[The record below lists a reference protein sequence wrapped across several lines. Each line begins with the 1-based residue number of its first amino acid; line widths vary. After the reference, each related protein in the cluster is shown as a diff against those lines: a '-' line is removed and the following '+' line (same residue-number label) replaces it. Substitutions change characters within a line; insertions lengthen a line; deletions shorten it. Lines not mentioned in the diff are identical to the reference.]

1 MLAVDIVYANAPVV
15 LAGLA
20 GFFVGAGGATI
31 ASVRRCPVRG
41 GRR

>member
-1 MLAVDIVYANAPVV
+1 MLVDIVYAHAPVI
-15 LAGLA
+15 LACLA
-20 GFFVGAGGATI
+20 GFFAGAGAVTI

>member
-1 MLAVDIVYANAPVV
+1 MLADLVYANAPVI

-20 GFFVGAGGATI
+20 GFLAGAGGVTI

>member
-1 MLAVDIVYANAPVV
+1 MLADFFWVNAPVI

-20 GFFVGAGGATI
+20 GFFAGAGGVTI
-31 ASVRRCPVRG
+31 ASVRRCPVQR